1 MGSGYKNFTAGAVL
15 TASDV
20 NNYLM
25 EQGVMYFA
33 NTTAR
38 DTALTAG
45 VVEDGM
51 VVYIGSNDANEGL
64 YTYNGSSWRKG
75 PGWNAP
81 WGAMGTSKI
90 TSPPAAGSAKAD
102 TGLTITTGTIPT
114 NRILKHTVTGMVLFT
129 SVNDM
134 IRISIVTG
142 TSGGSNIMEADY
154 QPFGTVNAY
163 SVSFSFFET
172 TSSTAALSRR
182 ITQER
187 IVGTSG
193 NVQLFCDAARPAT
206 YIIEDIGPSG
216 APA

>member
-64 YTYNGSSWRKG
+64 YTYNGS
-75 PGWNAP
+75 GWARPWNMP
-81 WGAMGTSKI
+81 WGILGVDDVTTETSGTSR
-90 TSPPAAGSAKAD
+90 TD
-102 TGLTITTGTIPT
+102 VGLLITTATLPA
-114 NRILKHTVTGMVLFT
+114 NRRLRWTVFGHYRFE
-129 SVNDM
+129 SVNDVG
-134 IRISIVTG
+134 RIDIVTG
-142 TSGGSNIMEADY
+142 SSGGSVIQGASIIPVGTPNIADA
-154 QPFGTVNAY
+154 Q
-163 SVSFSFFET
+163 SVSFTHIETT
-172 TSSTAALSRR
+172 TSSAALTRR
-182 ITQER
+182 VTVIRSGGSSGVVRFFAGADR
-187 IVGTSG
+187 IGT
-193 NVQLFCDAARPAT
+193 FIC
-206 YIIEDIGPSG
+206 EDIGPSG

>member
-1 MGSGYKNFTAGAVL
+1 MGSGYKAFTAGAVL

-33 NTTAR
+33 TTTAR
-38 DTALTAG
+38 DTAITSP
-45 VVEDGM
+45 EDGM
-51 VVYIGSNDANEGL
+51 VAYIGSNDSSEGL
-64 YTYNGSSWRKG
+64 YTYNGTAWRKG

-81 WGAMGTSKI
+81 WGQVGVSAI
-90 TSPPAAGSAKAD
+90 TSPPTASSAKAN

-114 NRILKHTVTGMVLFT
+114 NRILKHTVTGMVFFN

-134 IRISIVTG
+134 CRISIVTG
-142 TSGGSNIMEADY
+142 SSGGTDLMEADFA
-154 QPFGTVNAY
+154 PFGIVNAY
-163 SVSFSFFET
+163 TVSFSYYET
-172 TSSTAALSRR
+172 TASTAALTRR
-182 ITQER
+182 VTQER
-187 IVGTSG
+187 ANGTSSTI
-193 NVQLFCDAARPAT
+193 QFFCDATRPAT